1 MFLYLIF
8 YTDRFEVNDL
18 IKLICS
24 DSVPVALCLTT
35 LSGLA
40 SKEKNDIFMSLM
52 RQTIKGKEFQVPL
65 MKQLS
70 SKITR
75 PGLSRFCFDIVG
87 SYPFEDPMWLYGTKR
102 SSISLCLMSSIVR
115 LYASRNI
122 GIEDV
127 TFDDIPNDTSS
138 DHFALKHVQW
148 LHKEVL
154 KRINELKNH
163 SFKINCLKIG
173 VCILNIFNVD
183 CSKAAYEFLP
193 FLTQHCTKL
202 LQLVFL
208 NIDRDLNYL
217 EQPLGMEDIRD
228 CNTPLNHL
236 ITPIQSRVKHLC
248 HYALAGHQDSRQCP
262 LIVGLTEKNSSTEE
276 MYLQLQKLQTD
287 ITQSPEDCAAA
298 TKALVCTPGSEDD
311 IRKNLEKMILN
322 EVKFF
327 DSIPLRWVFLRSAI
341 QVQYPL
347 PMLMKKSDI
356 INLVASVVVMDN
368 NEIEMFLKTFT
379 SFGSLFYA
387 SDIPSLKE
395 IVITDIERFV
405 MCLDKVY
412 NHQDDTSSDYGLITE
427 DTISSLINEDFK
439 LFMAVV
445 TSFQLAVPV
454 MKGKVHG
461 KEEDDDS
468 KQKYYIPSMR
478 RSPVVDGPSKDSL
491 YICLD
496 PKYIPGNLQVSLTRS
511 FLKYSNCFLVPSKP
525 INVTVIEVQCIS
537 DVETKSVQVTLVD
550 HGDVTELRLDG
561 CRELYTETRKLSIG
575 VCQAALENIIETLP
589 SLQYHFA
596 ICCQKEKE
604 KFHYLE
610 NSHNTESLCVECQA
624 INQWWLSAYNE
635 VRQLIKIQL
644 LIYFFFTCSAH
655 SNLSHKVRN

>member
-1 MFLYLIF
+1 MK
-8 YTDRFEVNDL
+8 DL

-40 SKEKNDIFMSLM
+40 SKEKNDIFMSLI
-52 RQTIKGKEFQVPL
+52 RKTIKSQEEFQAAV
-65 MKQLS
+65 MEQLS
-70 SKITR
+70 SKITN

-87 SYPFEDPMWLYGTKR
+87 SYPFEDPVWLHGTKR

-115 LYASRNI
+115 LYASRNVR
-122 GIEDV
+122 IEDV
-127 TFDDIPNDTSS
+127 TFDDIPNDAIS
-138 DHFALKHVQW
+138 DHFAHKHIKW
-148 LHKEVL
+148 LHREVL
-154 KRINELKNH
+154 KRINGLKNH
-163 SFKINCLKIG
+163 SFKMNCLKVGI
-173 VCILNIFNVD
+173 CILNIFNVG

-193 FLTQHCTKL
+193 FLTQHCNKL

-208 NIDRDLNYL
+208 NIDRDLNHL
-217 EQPLGMEDIRD
+217 EQPLSMEDIQH

-248 HYALAGHQDSRQCP
+248 YYASAGHQHSRQCS
-262 LIVGLTEKNSSTEE
+262 LIVGLTEKNFSTEE
-276 MYLQLQKLQTD
+276 IHLQLQKLQTD
-287 ITQSPEDCAAA
+287 IIQSLQDTAPTTE
-298 TKALVCTPGSEDD
+298 ALVCTPGSEDN

-356 INLVASVVVMDN
+356 INLVASVVVLDN

-387 SDIPSLKE
+387 SDIPSLRE

-405 MCLDKVY
+405 TCLDKVY
-412 NHQDDTSSDYGLITE
+412 NHQDNTLSDYGLIAE
-427 DTISSLINEDFK
+427 DTIKNLINEDLK

-445 TSFQLAVPV
+445 TSFQLAVPI
-454 MKGKVHG
+454 MKSKICGN
-461 KEEDDDS
+461 ETADDS

-478 RSPVVDGPSKDSL
+478 RSPVIDGPLKDSL

-525 INVTVIEVQCIS
+525 INITVIKVQYIVDGETKRVHVTV
-537 DVETKSVQVTLVD
+537 VD
-550 HGDVTELRLDG
+550 HGDVTEIRLDG
-561 CRELYTETRKLSIG
+561 CCELYAETCKRSLR
-575 VCQAALENIIETLP
+575 VCRAALENIKETLP

-596 ICCQKEKE
+596 FCCQKEKE

-610 NSHNTESLCVECQA
+610 HSHNTESLCSQCQP
-624 INQWWLSAYNE
+624 INQCWLSAYTE
-635 VRQLIKIQL
+635 VRQLIKLLSQL
-644 LIYFFFTCSAH
+644 LISFLCVVLTTI
-655 SNLSHKVRN
+655 